1 MKKSLCSLLR
11 LIFKSI
17 KKNKE
22 TGSPQCK
29 GSNGKAEET
38 KNTHDKKNQNLKKL
52 FAPGTYSEKSVQDN
66 KKKITNKY
74 EEMIKNDKKLIAKP
88 EGASIIKPM
97 ELRLKYGICLSC
109 RKELDVGDWCKGCE
123 AKKFEQNFKNWT
135 SEHPKIDQLIQESQ
149 LNATNGLD
157 YSEWIDYREIEGLEY
172 ITEGRLCKIFKGIWT
187 KGPKHRM
194 DPKSNKWINVP
205 NVTVAL
211 KEMGK
216 GMNLDQFLREVQ
228 NHQKFLRDHESH
240 VLRCFGITK
249 SPGDDIEITKWLK
262 DKDSRYKPNPNSYI
276 MVMAWAN
283 DGNLLNYIENKAHDE
298 KFTWYKRLEML
309 EVLSDALERIHSKN
323 MVHKNLHCGN
333 VLMDNKDIFQF
344 PAICGLA
351 LCNQTEIPVGV
362 ISFIAPEHLNGNLK
376 FTTASDIYSFG
387 IIMWVICCCKLPYK
401 EYKHD
406 SLAVIMNVV
415 NSPKISKDIPTT
427 YANLMKRCWDDD
439 SKKRPKASELRNIF
453 LEWKKHYHSN
463 NSEFLIA
470 EEARLNRI
478 KNPDLFDDVL
488 SL

>member
-97 ELRLKYGICLSC
+97 ELRL
-109 RKELDVGDWCKGCE
+109 
-123 AKKFEQNFKNWT
+123 N
-135 SEHPKIDQLIQESQ
+135 
-149 LNATNGLD
+149 
-157 YSEWIDYREIEGLEY
+157 
-172 ITEGRLCKIFKGIWT
+172 
-187 KGPKHRM
+187 
-194 DPKSNKWINVP
+194 NKWINVP

-387 IIMWVICCCKLPYK
+387 III
-401 EYKHD
+401 
-406 SLAVIMNVV
+406 
-415 NSPKISKDIPTT
+415 
-427 YANLMKRCWDDD
+427 CWDDD

-463 NSEFLIA
+463 NIYKKGFENKLLPSNIS
-470 EEARLNRI
+470 N
-478 KNPDLFDDVL
+478 
-488 SL
+488 

>member
-97 ELRLKYGICLSC
+97 ELRL
-109 RKELDVGDWCKGCE
+109 
-123 AKKFEQNFKNWT
+123 N
-135 SEHPKIDQLIQESQ
+135 
-149 LNATNGLD
+149 
-157 YSEWIDYREIEGLEY
+157 
-172 ITEGRLCKIFKGIWT
+172 
-187 KGPKHRM
+187 
-194 DPKSNKWINVP
+194 
-205 NVTVAL
+205 
-211 KEMGK
+211 
-216 GMNLDQFLREVQ
+216 
-228 NHQKFLRDHESH
+228 H

-344 PAICGLA
+344 PAIC
-351 LCNQTEIPVGV
+351 
-362 ISFIAPEHLNGNLK
+362 
-376 FTTASDIYSFG
+376 
-387 IIMWVICCCKLPYK
+387 
-401 EYKHD
+401 
-406 SLAVIMNVV
+406 
-415 NSPKISKDIPTT
+415 
-427 YANLMKRCWDDD
+427 
-439 SKKRPKASELRNIF
+439 ASELRNIF

>member
-109 RKELDVGDWCKGCE
+109 RKELDVGDWC
-123 AKKFEQNFKNWT
+123 
-135 SEHPKIDQLIQESQ
+135 
-149 LNATNGLD
+149 
-157 YSEWIDYREIEGLEY
+157 
-172 ITEGRLCKIFKGIWT
+172 
-187 KGPKHRM
+187 PKHRM

-323 MVHKNLHCGN
+323 MVHKNLHCVYKKGFE
-333 VLMDNKDIFQF
+333 NKLL
-344 PAICGLA
+344 PS
-351 LCNQTEIPVGV
+351 N
-362 ISFIAPEHLNGNLK
+362 ISN
-376 FTTASDIYSFG
+376 
-387 IIMWVICCCKLPYK
+387 
-401 EYKHD
+401 
-406 SLAVIMNVV
+406 
-415 NSPKISKDIPTT
+415 
-427 YANLMKRCWDDD
+427 
-439 SKKRPKASELRNIF
+439 
-453 LEWKKHYHSN
+453 
-463 NSEFLIA
+463 
-470 EEARLNRI
+470 
-478 KNPDLFDDVL
+478 
-488 SL
+488 

>member
-1 MKKSLCSLLR
+1 MKKSLCSLIR

-29 GSNGKAEET
+29 GSNGKAGET

-109 RKELDVGDWCKGCE
+109 RKELDVGDWC
-123 AKKFEQNFKNWT
+123 
-135 SEHPKIDQLIQESQ
+135 
-149 LNATNGLD
+149 
-157 YSEWIDYREIEGLEY
+157 
-172 ITEGRLCKIFKGIWT
+172 IWT

-262 DKDSRYKPNPNSYI
+262 DKDSRYKPTPNTYI

-283 DGNLLNYIENKAHDE
+283 D
-298 KFTWYKRLEML
+298 

-344 PAICGLA
+344 PAISVYKKGFENKL
-351 LCNQTEIPVGV
+351 LPSN
-362 ISFIAPEHLNGNLK
+362 ISN
-376 FTTASDIYSFG
+376 
-387 IIMWVICCCKLPYK
+387 
-401 EYKHD
+401 
-406 SLAVIMNVV
+406 
-415 NSPKISKDIPTT
+415 
-427 YANLMKRCWDDD
+427 
-439 SKKRPKASELRNIF
+439 
-453 LEWKKHYHSN
+453 
-463 NSEFLIA
+463 
-470 EEARLNRI
+470 
-478 KNPDLFDDVL
+478 
-488 SL
+488 